1 MCLLNKRV
9 LYILLL
15 IIFLHNSF
23 SLELTNIVYNN
34 SSDYNITFSLS
45 QEETVKSRLLNAEGS
60 IWNQLAASSPWVGRY
75 RQSAVNIGGSIIIM
89 GGDMSGSF
97 SNYFWLFFLSNF
109 YNVLLVVQTVN
120 GEGVTVAT
128 VVVFSDIWKSTNCFK
143 GNSCS
148 WDLITANAPWLRR
161 SWHATVVVADTIIL
175 MGGWQKGIKMIF

>member
-97 SNYFWLFFLSNF
+97 SNYF
-109 YNVLLVVQTVN
+109 
-120 GEGVTVAT
+120 
-128 VVVFSDIWKSTNCFK
+128 
-143 GNSCS
+143 
-148 WDLITANAPWLRR
+148 
-161 SWHATVVVADTIIL
+161 
-175 MGGWQKGIKMIF
+175 